1 MDVNISVIIPVY
13 NVDGYLQRCLQSLEE
28 QTIFD
33 RLEIVL
39 VDDGSTD
46 ASGALCDEFAARHEN
61 VRVFHKSNGGVSAA
75 RNDGIERATGNYYLF
90 LDSDDFLRADACELL
105 AKTAQDERADFV
117 VFQEMAVYDDKVRVV
132 PPKFPP
138 RRIIGNKAVF
148 AALCGRSGGLVE
160 VVSDKLIRAELFKGL
175 RFPVGMKCEDTFI
188 SPSLTA
194 RAERV
199 IILGEYLYYYR
210 VRPGS
215 IMHTR
220 GDTMVDDRVAAHE
233 EIVRVAR
240 KSYPESLEAAKS
252 HTHFVR
258 LRCINTIFECPHYRR
273 HPSWK
278 RHIRELREQL
288 PDVLRTK
295 NSRWMPVHRKV
306 YAVLVCVCPD
316 LACAYVRI
324 RFRKLR
330 KELVFK

>member
-46 ASGALCDEFAARHEN
+46 ASGALCDEFAARHAN
-61 VRVFHKSNGGVSAA
+61 ARVFHKPNGGVSAA

-233 EIVRVAR
+233 EIVRIAR
-240 KSYPESLEAAKS
+240 KSYPESLEAAKARAY
-252 HTHFVR
+252 HVR
-258 LRCINTIFECPHYRR
+258 IVCLNNILDCPRFR
-273 HPSWK
+273 THPSWK
-278 RHIRELREQL
+278 RQIREFRERL
-288 PDVLRTK
+288 PDLLRTK
-295 NSRWMPVHRKV
+295 HAFWLPLHRKL
-306 YAVLVCVCPD
+306 YAIILCACPD
-316 LACAYVRI
+316 LALVYERI
-324 RFRKLR
+324 RYRERRRHVIYK
-330 KELVFK
+330 